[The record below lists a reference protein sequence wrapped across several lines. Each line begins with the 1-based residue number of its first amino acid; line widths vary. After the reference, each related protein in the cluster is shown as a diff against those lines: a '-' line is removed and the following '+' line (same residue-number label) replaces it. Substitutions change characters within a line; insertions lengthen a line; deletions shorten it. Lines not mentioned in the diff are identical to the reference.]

1 MKINLFKIVLPF
13 FLLLF
18 SQLVVGQQ
26 TLRGQVTDANNNDPL
41 TGATVAIEGT
51 KKGTIVDVDGNFEF
65 PSIASG
71 KYTLVVSYV
80 SYKPQRV
87 EVTVKKDE
95 PTLVTIKLEEAS
107 LALGGVTVIGQ
118 KKTDTEL
125 SMIKSVRTSIQVVNG
140 ISSQQIGKTL
150 DRDASEV
157 VKRVPGVTIQDNRF
171 IVVRGL
177 NQRYNNVWLNNAAT
191 PSSETDVKAFSFDA
205 IPSNMI
211 DNLLI
216 FKTGSPELSAEAT
229 GGFIKIF
236 TKNIPDEKFINL
248 EYSAAYN
255 EQTTFKETKHLP
267 SSDPLDYLG
276 LGAGSRG
283 LPKGFPTEKLLEN
296 TSNLIL
302 IRDQIALQLNNK
314 WMPQQYTALP
324 NQRFSVSFGNKWSL
338 SNEGKIGTTTSIL
351 YNNNYSTRA
360 NMDNNTYESYDNTA
374 EKPNYAT
381 KYISNIFS
389 NEYRVGLLHNWSYLM
404 KSGSKIEL
412 KNTFNQFAV
421 DRFATSQGFNTT
433 RGADFLY
440 QSNQYSSRTTY
451 SGQINGFH
459 KINETMESKLDW
471 NVGYAYA
478 NRIEPDRQNMNYKK
492 DGNGKYEYQIPNIA
506 SINELGRLFLE
517 NHENVITG
525 AGNYEQALKIS
536 SIKSTLKA
544 GGYYENKSRNFTER
558 SLCYELNRRYLG
570 NSDSL
575 KNSVPFESL
584 FNEIYLGQDKLL
596 YLREMTE
603 KSNSYKASSALY
615 AGYLAIN
622 IPINQLNIYGGMRCE
637 HYILNLNGYLDATT
651 PIDKHPVSTNFFPSI
666 NANYNLS
673 KNSLIRVAYASTIN
687 RPEFREVSPFS
698 YYDFT
703 ERFSVRGNTELLDS
717 KIQNLDI
724 RFENYPSPTE
734 TFSIAAFY
742 KKFVNPIEMVSVG
755 PDNSFSFDNAKSANN
770 FGLELEAKRSLET
783 LLGLKNFSLGLNMS
797 YIYSRVEFKDKESQR
812 ARPLQGQSP
821 YVVNAS
827 LFYQNDKAGISSA
840 LLYNVIGKRIM
851 VAAELSQGGVITPDI
866 FEMPRNVIDF
876 TINKKIGK
884 FTELK
889 FGVKDILAQDVL
901 TQQTFEYTNLAGVE
915 KTSTVTNR
923 RFNLGRTWSLGVIFK
938 L

>member
-65 PSIASG
+65 PSIATG

-125 SMIKSVRTSIQVVNG
+125 SMIKSVRTSLQVVNG

-205 IPSNMI
+205 IPSSMI

-276 LGAGSRG
+276 FGAGSRS
-283 LPKGFPTEKLLEN
+283 LPSGFPSQISET
-296 TSNLIL
+296 NLQEIAT
-302 IRDQIALQLNNK
+302 RDKAALMLPNK
-314 WMPQQYTALP
+314 WTSQSYLALP
-324 NQRFSVSFGNKWSL
+324 NQRFSMSFGNKWNL
-338 SNEGKIGTTTSIL
+338 ANESKLGTTTAIL
-351 YNNNYSTRA
+351 YNNTYSTRTG
-360 NMDNNTYESYDNTA
+360 MFNNTYENYDNIKD
-374 EKPNYAT
+374 EPIYAF
-381 KYISNIFS
+381 KYKTNLYS
-389 NEYRVGLLHNWSYLM
+389 NEYKVGVLHNWSYL
-404 KSGSKIEL
+404 SANGSKIEF
-412 KNTFNQFAV
+412 KNTFNQV
-421 DRFATSQGFNTT
+421 ATDKSADTKGWNNN
-433 RGADFLY
+433 RGGNFWFY
-440 QSNQYSSRTTY
+440 NNQYSSRTTY

-459 KINETMESKLDW
+459 KINENKDAKLDW
-471 NVGYAYA
+471 NLGFAYA
-478 NRIEPDRQNMNYKK
+478 NRLEPDRQNMNLKQLK
-492 DGNGKYEYQIPNIA
+492 DSTYEYVIPNVA
-506 SINELGRLFLE
+506 SINELGRLYLT
-517 NHENVITG
+517 NHEYVTTG
-525 AGNYEQALKIS
+525 AINYEQTAKLFQ
-536 SIKSTLKA
+536 IKSTIKA
-544 GGYYENKSRNFTER
+544 GGYYESKSRSFKERSITYQKNNNNPLLSDSAINTIAFDNLFTEP
-558 SLCYELNRRYLG
+558 YLG
-570 NSDSL
+570 HKKVMTLSDQT
-575 KNSVPFESL
+575 SV
-584 FNEIYLGQDKLL
+584 
-596 YLREMTE
+596 
-603 KSNSYKASSALY
+603 SNSYSASSALY
-615 AGYLAIN
+615 AGYVAANL
-622 IPINQLNIYGGMRCE
+622 PIGNFNIYGGVRCE
-637 HYILNLNGYLDATT
+637 HYILSLNGYLDANN
-651 PIDKHPVSTNFFPSI
+651 PINKVVPSTNLFPSV
-666 NANYNLS
+666 NANYNIT
-673 KNSLIRVAYASTIN
+673 KNSLIRIAYASTIN
-687 RPEFREVSPFS
+687 RPEFREVSPFN

-703 ERFSVRGNTELLDS
+703 ERFSVRGNTELKDA

-742 KKFVNPIEMVSVG
+742 KSFKNPIEMVNIG
-755 PDNSFSFDNAKSANN
+755 GENSFSFANAKSASNY
-770 FGLELEAKRSLET
+770 GLELETKKSLET
-783 LLGLKNFSLGLNMS
+783 LIGLKNFSLGVNAS
-797 YIYSRVEFKDKESQR
+797 YIYSLVEFENSESEKS
-812 ARPLQGQSP
+812 RPLQGQSP
-821 YVVNAS
+821 YVINTS
-827 LFYQNDKAGISSA
+827 LFYQNDKLGISSA
-840 LLYNVIGKRIM
+840 LMYNVIGERII
-851 VAAELSQGGVITPDI
+851 VAAQLNKGDIVKPDI
-866 FEMPRNVIDF
+866 IEKPRNVIDF
-876 TINKKIGK
+876 TFSKKIGK
-884 FTELK
+884 KTEIK
-889 FGVKDILAQDVL
+889 FGIKDILAQDFV
-901 TQQTFEYTNLAGVE
+901 TQQTFNYNTNGIN
-915 KTSTVTNR
+915 KTATVTNR
-923 RFNLGRTWSLGVIFK
+923 QFNLGRTWSLGLVFR